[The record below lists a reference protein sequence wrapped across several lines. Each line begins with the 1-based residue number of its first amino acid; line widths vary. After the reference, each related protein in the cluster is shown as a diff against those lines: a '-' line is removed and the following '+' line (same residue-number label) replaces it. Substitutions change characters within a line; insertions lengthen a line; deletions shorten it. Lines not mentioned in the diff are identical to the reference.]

1 MKNKY
6 VIVISFDA
14 VSEEDLEFLSKQPN
28 FSKLIKNGA
37 LIKNVESVYPSLTYP
52 AHATIVTGKYPK
64 NHGVINNTV
73 LDFKNDNPDW
83 YWYRKYIKGDTIFD
97 LAEKSGMKTCSI
109 LWPVTA
115 RSKITYNM
123 PEIFCTKRYD
133 NQILKSALA
142 GSKIYQV
149 NMNKKFGYLRQG
161 MEEPYLDNFAT
172 EVAKKTIRELKPN
185 LILLHLI
192 DSDSQKH
199 KYGIENKEVIES
211 LKRHDERLGE
221 IIESLKLAG
230 IYEDSTI
237 IALGDHSQINVNNV
251 IKLNSILMKNDLINV
266 NGNKIKSYKAIAKSC
281 DGSSYIYLKNKNDV
295 ETRKKVRDILN
306 ELKNKYSNVI
316 EEVYNNE
323 EIKNLGADINASFMI
338 EAKRGYY
345 FIDDFLGEA
354 IEVIDESSKIK
365 HKLDINDSIM
375 IGNDYICDIAGATNA
390 GLNSLYMHL
399 TSSYN
404 YKTFFIEYGKTI
416 KKGVVLEKGK
426 LINHGPTI
434 AKILDIDLRD
444 CDGIVEERILNL

>member
-149 NMNKKFGYLRQG
+149 NMNKRFGYLRQG

-316 EEVYNNE
+316 EEVYNKE

-365 HKLDINDSIM
+365 HKLRASHGYLPSRD
-375 IGNDYICDIAGATNA
+375 
-390 GLNSLYMHL
+390 
-399 TSSYN
+399 N
-404 YKTFFIEYGKTI
+404 YKTFFIAYGKTI

>member
-133 NQILKSALA
+133 NQILKSALD

-149 NMNKKFGYLRQG
+149 NMNKRFGYLRQG
-161 MEEPYLDNFAT
+161 MDEPYLDNFAT

-365 HKLDINDSIM
+365 HKLRASHGYLPSRD
-375 IGNDYICDIAGATNA
+375 
-390 GLNSLYMHL
+390 
-399 TSSYN
+399 N
-404 YKTFFIEYGKTI
+404 YKTFFIAYGKTI

>member
-52 AHATIVTGKYPK
+52 AHVTIVTGKYPK

-83 YWYRKYIKGDTIFD
+83 YWYIKYIKGDTIFD

-149 NMNKKFGYLRQG
+149 NMNKRFGYLRQG

-365 HKLDINDSIM
+365 HKLRASHGYLPSRD
-375 IGNDYICDIAGATNA
+375 
-390 GLNSLYMHL
+390 
-399 TSSYN
+399 N
-404 YKTFFIEYGKTI
+404 YKTFFIAYGKTI

>member
-338 EAKRGYY
+338 EAKMGYY

-365 HKLDINDSIM
+365 HKLRASHGYLPSRD
-375 IGNDYICDIAGATNA
+375 
-390 GLNSLYMHL
+390 
-399 TSSYN
+399 N
-404 YKTFFIEYGKTI
+404 YKTFFIAYGKTI

-434 AKILDIDLRD
+434 AKILEIDLRD

>member
-133 NQILKSALA
+133 NKILKSALA

-365 HKLDINDSIM
+365 HKLRASHGYLPSRD
-375 IGNDYICDIAGATNA
+375 
-390 GLNSLYMHL
+390 
-399 TSSYN
+399 N
-404 YKTFFIEYGKTI
+404 YKTFFIAYGKTI

>member
-149 NMNKKFGYLRQG
+149 NMNKRFGYLRQG
-161 MEEPYLDNFAT
+161 MDEPYLDNFAT

-365 HKLDINDSIM
+365 HKLRASHGYLPSRD
-375 IGNDYICDIAGATNA
+375 
-390 GLNSLYMHL
+390 
-399 TSSYN
+399 N
-404 YKTFFIEYGKTI
+404 YKTFFIAYGKTI
-416 KKGVVLEKGK
+416 KKVVVLEKGK

>member
-52 AHATIVTGKYPK
+52 AHVTIVTGKYPK

-83 YWYRKYIKGDTIFD
+83 YWYRKYIKGDTIFY

-149 NMNKKFGYLRQG
+149 NMNKRFGYLRQG

-365 HKLDINDSIM
+365 HKLRASHGYLPSRD
-375 IGNDYICDIAGATNA
+375 
-390 GLNSLYMHL
+390 
-399 TSSYN
+399 N
-404 YKTFFIEYGKTI
+404 YKTFFIAYGKTI

>member
-37 LIKNVESVYPSLTYP
+37 LIKNVESVYPYLTYP
-52 AHATIVTGKYPK
+52 AHVTIVTGKYPK

-149 NMNKKFGYLRQG
+149 NMNKRFGYLRQG

-199 KYGIENKEVIES
+199 KYGIENKEVIEY
-211 LKRHDERLGE
+211 LKHHDERLGE

-365 HKLDINDSIM
+365 HKLRASHGYLPSRD
-375 IGNDYICDIAGATNA
+375 
-390 GLNSLYMHL
+390 
-399 TSSYN
+399 N
-404 YKTFFIEYGKTI
+404 YKTFFIAYGKTI

>member
-142 GSKIYQV
+142 GSKIYQL

-365 HKLDINDSIM
+365 HKLRASHGYLPSRD
-375 IGNDYICDIAGATNA
+375 
-390 GLNSLYMHL
+390 
-399 TSSYN
+399 N
-404 YKTFFIEYGKTI
+404 YKTFFIAYGKTI

-434 AKILDIDLRD
+434 AKILEIDLRD

>member
-6 VIVISFDA
+6 VRVISFDA

-365 HKLDINDSIM
+365 HKLRASHGYLPSRD
-375 IGNDYICDIAGATNA
+375 
-390 GLNSLYMHL
+390 
-399 TSSYN
+399 N
-404 YKTFFIEYGKTI
+404 YKTFFIAYGKTI

>member
-149 NMNKKFGYLRQG
+149 NMNKRFGYLRQG
-161 MEEPYLDNFAT
+161 MEKPYLDNFAT

-199 KYGIENKEVIES
+199 KYGIENKKVIES

-221 IIESLKLAG
+221 IIESLKLTG

-237 IALGDHSQINVNNV
+237 IGLGDHSQINVNNV

-365 HKLDINDSIM
+365 HKLRASHGYLPSRD
-375 IGNDYICDIAGATNA
+375 
-390 GLNSLYMHL
+390 
-399 TSSYN
+399 N
-404 YKTFFIEYGKTI
+404 YKTFFIAYGKTI

-434 AKILDIDLRD
+434 AKILDIDLRE

>member
-52 AHATIVTGKYPK
+52 AHVTIVTGKYPK

-149 NMNKKFGYLRQG
+149 NMNKRFGYLRQG

-365 HKLDINDSIM
+365 HKLRASHGYLPSRD
-375 IGNDYICDIAGATNA
+375 
-390 GLNSLYMHL
+390 
-399 TSSYN
+399 N
-404 YKTFFIEYGKTI
+404 YKTFFIAYGKTI

-444 CDGIVEERILNL
+444 CDGIV

>member
-83 YWYRKYIKGDTIFD
+83 DWYRKSIKGDTIFD

-149 NMNKKFGYLRQG
+149 NMNKRFGYLRQG
-161 MEEPYLDNFAT
+161 MDEPYLDNFAT

-365 HKLDINDSIM
+365 HKLRASHGYLPSRD
-375 IGNDYICDIAGATNA
+375 
-390 GLNSLYMHL
+390 
-399 TSSYN
+399 N
-404 YKTFFIEYGKTI
+404 YKTFFIAYGKTI

-434 AKILDIDLRD
+434 AKILEIDLRD

>member
-161 MEEPYLDNFAT
+161 MDEPYLDNFAT

-365 HKLDINDSIM
+365 HKLRASHGYLPSRD
-375 IGNDYICDIAGATNA
+375 
-390 GLNSLYMHL
+390 
-399 TSSYN
+399 N
-404 YKTFFIEYGKTI
+404 YKTFFIAYGKTI

-434 AKILDIDLRD
+434 AKILEIDLRD

>member
-52 AHATIVTGKYPK
+52 AHVTIVTGKYPK

-83 YWYRKYIKGDTIFD
+83 YWYRKYIKGDIIFD
-97 LAEKSGMKTCSI
+97 LAEKSGMKTFSI

-149 NMNKKFGYLRQG
+149 NMNKRFGYLRQG

-211 LKRHDERLGE
+211 LKHHDERLGE

-365 HKLDINDSIM
+365 HKLRASHGYLPSRD
-375 IGNDYICDIAGATNA
+375 
-390 GLNSLYMHL
+390 
-399 TSSYN
+399 N
-404 YKTFFIEYGKTI
+404 YKTFFIAYGKTI

>member
-149 NMNKKFGYLRQG
+149 NMNKRFGYLRQG

-199 KYGIENKEVIES
+199 KYGIENKKVIES

-266 NGNKIKSYKAIAKSC
+266 NCNKIKSYKAIAKSC

-365 HKLDINDSIM
+365 HKLRASHGYLPSRD
-375 IGNDYICDIAGATNA
+375 
-390 GLNSLYMHL
+390 
-399 TSSYN
+399 N
-404 YKTFFIEYGKTI
+404 YKTFFIAYGKTI

>member
-251 IKLNSILMKNDLINV
+251 IKLNTILMKNDLINV
-266 NGNKIKSYKAIAKSC
+266 NCNKIKSYKDIDKSC

-365 HKLDINDSIM
+365 HKLRASHGYLPSRD
-375 IGNDYICDIAGATNA
+375 
-390 GLNSLYMHL
+390 
-399 TSSYN
+399 N
-404 YKTFFIEYGKTI
+404 YKTFFIAYGKTI

-434 AKILDIDLRD
+434 AKILEIDLRD

>member
-149 NMNKKFGYLRQG
+149 NMNKRFGYLRQG
-161 MEEPYLDNFAT
+161 MEDPYLDNFAT

-199 KYGIENKEVIES
+199 KYGIENKKVIES

-365 HKLDINDSIM
+365 HKLRASHGYLPSRD
-375 IGNDYICDIAGATNA
+375 
-390 GLNSLYMHL
+390 
-399 TSSYN
+399 N
-404 YKTFFIEYGKTI
+404 YKTFFIAYGKTI

>member
-221 IIESLKLAG
+221 IIESLKLVG

-365 HKLDINDSIM
+365 HKLRASHGYLPSRD
-375 IGNDYICDIAGATNA
+375 
-390 GLNSLYMHL
+390 
-399 TSSYN
+399 N
-404 YKTFFIEYGKTI
+404 YKTFFIAYGKTI

>member
-149 NMNKKFGYLRQG
+149 NMNKRFGYLRQG

-199 KYGIENKEVIES
+199 KYGIENKKVIES

-365 HKLDINDSIM
+365 HKLRASHGYLPFRD
-375 IGNDYICDIAGATNA
+375 
-390 GLNSLYMHL
+390 
-399 TSSYN
+399 N
-404 YKTFFIEYGKTI
+404 YKTFFIAYGKTI

>member
-73 LDFKNDNPDW
+73 LDFKNYNPDW

-149 NMNKKFGYLRQG
+149 NMNKRFGYLRQG

-199 KYGIENKEVIES
+199 KYGIENKKVIES

-365 HKLDINDSIM
+365 HKLRASHGYLPSRD
-375 IGNDYICDIAGATNA
+375 
-390 GLNSLYMHL
+390 
-399 TSSYN
+399 N
-404 YKTFFIEYGKTI
+404 YKTFFIAYGKTI

>member
-365 HKLDINDSIM
+365 HKLRASHGYLPSRD
-375 IGNDYICDIAGATNA
+375 
-390 GLNSLYMHL
+390 
-399 TSSYN
+399 N
-404 YKTFFIEYGKTI
+404 YKTFFIAYGKTI

-434 AKILDIDLRD
+434 ANILDIDLRD

>member
-52 AHATIVTGKYPK
+52 AHVTIVTGKYPK
-64 NHGVINNTV
+64 NHAVINNTV

-149 NMNKKFGYLRQG
+149 NMNKRFGYLRQG

-365 HKLDINDSIM
+365 HKLRASHGYLPSRD
-375 IGNDYICDIAGATNA
+375 
-390 GLNSLYMHL
+390 
-399 TSSYN
+399 N
-404 YKTFFIEYGKTI
+404 YKTFFIAYGKTI

>member
-149 NMNKKFGYLRQG
+149 NMNNRFGYLRQG

-365 HKLDINDSIM
+365 HKLRASHGYLPSRD
-375 IGNDYICDIAGATNA
+375 
-390 GLNSLYMHL
+390 
-399 TSSYN
+399 N
-404 YKTFFIEYGKTI
+404 YKTFFIAYGKTI

>member
-52 AHATIVTGKYPK
+52 AHVTIVTGKYPK

-83 YWYRKYIKGDTIFD
+83 YWYRKYIKGDKIFD

-149 NMNKKFGYLRQG
+149 NMNKRFGYLRQG

-365 HKLDINDSIM
+365 HKLRASHGYLPSRD
-375 IGNDYICDIAGATNA
+375 
-390 GLNSLYMHL
+390 
-399 TSSYN
+399 N
-404 YKTFFIEYGKTI
+404 YKTFFIAYGKTI

>member
-237 IALGDHSQINVNNV
+237 IALGDRSQINVNNV

-365 HKLDINDSIM
+365 HKLRASHGYLPSRD
-375 IGNDYICDIAGATNA
+375 
-390 GLNSLYMHL
+390 
-399 TSSYN
+399 N
-404 YKTFFIEYGKTI
+404 YKTFFIAYGKTI

>member
-149 NMNKKFGYLRQG
+149 NMNKRFGYLRQG
-161 MEEPYLDNFAT
+161 MDEPYLDNFAT

-237 IALGDHSQINVNNV
+237 IAFGDHSQINVNNV

-365 HKLDINDSIM
+365 HKLRASHGYLPSRD
-375 IGNDYICDIAGATNA
+375 
-390 GLNSLYMHL
+390 
-399 TSSYN
+399 N
-404 YKTFFIEYGKTI
+404 YKTFFIAYGKTI

>member
-109 LWPVTA
+109 LWLVTA

-365 HKLDINDSIM
+365 HKLRASHGYLPSRD
-375 IGNDYICDIAGATNA
+375 
-390 GLNSLYMHL
+390 
-399 TSSYN
+399 N
-404 YKTFFIEYGKTI
+404 YKTFFIAYGKTI

>member
-149 NMNKKFGYLRQG
+149 NMNKRFGYLRQG
-161 MEEPYLDNFAT
+161 MDEPYLDNFAT
-172 EVAKKTIRELKPN
+172 EVAKKKIRELKPN

-365 HKLDINDSIM
+365 HKLRASHGYLPSRD
-375 IGNDYICDIAGATNA
+375 
-390 GLNSLYMHL
+390 
-399 TSSYN
+399 N
-404 YKTFFIEYGKTI
+404 YKTFFIAYGKTI

>member
-1 MKNKY
+1 
-6 VIVISFDA
+6 
-14 VSEEDLEFLSKQPN
+14 
-28 FSKLIKNGA
+28 
-37 LIKNVESVYPSLTYP
+37 
-52 AHATIVTGKYPK
+52 
-64 NHGVINNTV
+64 
-73 LDFKNDNPDW
+73 
-83 YWYRKYIKGDTIFD
+83 
-97 LAEKSGMKTCSI
+97 
-109 LWPVTA
+109 
-115 RSKITYNM
+115 
-123 PEIFCTKRYD
+123 
-133 NQILKSALA
+133 
-142 GSKIYQV
+142 
-149 NMNKKFGYLRQG
+149 

-211 LKRHDERLGE
+211 LKHHDERLGE

-365 HKLDINDSIM
+365 HKLRASHGYLPSRD
-375 IGNDYICDIAGATNA
+375 
-390 GLNSLYMHL
+390 
-399 TSSYN
+399 N
-404 YKTFFIEYGKTI
+404 YKTFFIAYGKTI

-426 LINHGPTI
+426 FNKSWTNN
-434 AKILDIDLRD
+434 
-444 CDGIVEERILNL
+444 C

>member
-149 NMNKKFGYLRQG
+149 NMNKRFGYLRQG

-199 KYGIENKEVIES
+199 KYGIENKKVIES

-221 IIESLKLAG
+221 IIESLKLAV

-295 ETRKKVRDILN
+295 EARKKVRDILN

-365 HKLDINDSIM
+365 HKLRASHGYLPSRD
-375 IGNDYICDIAGATNA
+375 
-390 GLNSLYMHL
+390 
-399 TSSYN
+399 N
-404 YKTFFIEYGKTI
+404 YKTFFIAYGKTI

>member
-52 AHATIVTGKYPK
+52 AHVTIVTGKYPK

-149 NMNKKFGYLRQG
+149 NMNKRFGYLRQG

-211 LKRHDERLGE
+211 LKHHDERLGE

-365 HKLDINDSIM
+365 HKLRASHGYLPSRD
-375 IGNDYICDIAGATNA
+375 
-390 GLNSLYMHL
+390 
-399 TSSYN
+399 N
-404 YKTFFIEYGKTI
+404 YKTFFIAYGKTI

>member
-281 DGSSYIYLKNKNDV
+281 DGSSYIYLKNKKDV

-365 HKLDINDSIM
+365 HKLRASHGYLPSRD
-375 IGNDYICDIAGATNA
+375 
-390 GLNSLYMHL
+390 
-399 TSSYN
+399 N
-404 YKTFFIEYGKTI
+404 YKTFFIAYGKTI

>member
-149 NMNKKFGYLRQG
+149 NMNKRFGYLRQG

-199 KYGIENKEVIES
+199 KYGIENKKVIES

-306 ELKNKYSNVI
+306 KLKNKYSNVI

-365 HKLDINDSIM
+365 HKLRASHGYLPSRD
-375 IGNDYICDIAGATNA
+375 
-390 GLNSLYMHL
+390 
-399 TSSYN
+399 N
-404 YKTFFIEYGKTI
+404 YKTFFIAYGKPI

>member
-83 YWYRKYIKGDTIFD
+83 HWYRKYIKGDTIFD

-149 NMNKKFGYLRQG
+149 NMNKRFGYLRQG
-161 MEEPYLDNFAT
+161 MDEPYLDNFAT

-365 HKLDINDSIM
+365 HKLRASHGYLPSRD
-375 IGNDYICDIAGATNA
+375 
-390 GLNSLYMHL
+390 
-399 TSSYN
+399 N
-404 YKTFFIEYGKTI
+404 YKTFFIAYGKTI

>member
-281 DGSSYIYLKNKNDV
+281 DGSIYIYLKNKNDV

-365 HKLDINDSIM
+365 HKLRASHGYLPSRD
-375 IGNDYICDIAGATNA
+375 
-390 GLNSLYMHL
+390 
-399 TSSYN
+399 N
-404 YKTFFIEYGKTI
+404 YKTFFIAYGKTI